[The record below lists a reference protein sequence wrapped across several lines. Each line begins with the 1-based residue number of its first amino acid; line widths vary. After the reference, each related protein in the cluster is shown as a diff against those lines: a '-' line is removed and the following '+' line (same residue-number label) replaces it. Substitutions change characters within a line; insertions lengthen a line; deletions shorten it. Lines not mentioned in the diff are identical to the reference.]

1 MTGQLIHSM
10 SEFADIILGALRIAD
25 ARNIVEIGA
34 EFGGM
39 SKHLADHAAAN
50 GGTLT
55 SIDPAPKPAFI
66 EWATRSPHMR
76 HLAMTSLQ
84 AIPTLGDVD
93 AWVIDGDHNYYTV
106 FNELQA
112 IDAISRRDGKPLL
125 AILHDVG
132 WPCARRD
139 CYYAPATIPAEH
151 RHPHDFNAGALLDR
165 DALALNRGFRGHGSF
180 AWALHNGGPGNGVL
194 TAVEDFLQA
203 ATDSGR
209 DLAFAQIPG
218 VFGLGV
224 LFDTTAPWA
233 EPLAAAIAPL
243 HNHPLLA
250 TLEHNRLTNYLAVI
264 DMQDRA
270 AGR

>member
-1 MTGQLIHSM
+1 MTLLIHSM
-10 SEFADIILGALRIAD
+10 SEFAGIITNALTIAG
-25 ARNIVEIGA
+25 ARNLVEIGA

-39 SKHLADHAAAN
+39 SKTLADHAAAAD
-50 GGTLT
+50 GCLV
-55 SIDPAPKPAFI
+55 SIDPAPKQAFI
-66 EWATRSPHMR
+66 DWAASAPQVR
-76 HLAMTSLQ
+76 HLAQASLE
-84 AIPTLGDVD
+84 AIPTLADID

-139 CYYAPATIPAEH
+139 FYYAPVTIPAEH
-151 RHPHDFNAGALLDR
+151 RHAHDFNAGALLDR
-165 DALALNRGFRGHGSF
+165 DELALNRGFRGNGSF
-180 AWALHNGGPGNGVL
+180 AWALHNGGPRNGVL

-203 ATDSGR
+203 AADAGH
-209 DLAFAQIPG
+209 DLAFAHIPG
-218 VFGLGV
+218 VFGLGMV
-224 LFDTTAPWA
+224 FDTNAPWA
-233 EPLAAAIAPL
+233 EPLAAAVAPL

-250 TLEHNRLTNYLAVI
+250 TLEHNRLANYLAVI